1 MNTFRLAIVR
11 QKYRPDGGAERFVSR
26 ALEALDNQS
35 VELNVITRSWI
46 GAVQPQWHIHIVNPF
61 KWGRISREKRFA
73 QAARHC
79 WQQEKFDLVQSHE
92 RIAGCDIYR
101 AGDGVHRRWLLQRSR
116 GLSPLRS
123 KLLLNSCY
131 HRYVMNAEKEMYQSP
146 ELKRVI
152 CNSEM
157 VKREVMEDFGVESE
171 RISVI
176 YNAIDH
182 QRFFPATALYRQQ
195 LRQQYHIPVEGKC
208 FIYVG
213 SGFERKGLR
222 AAIEAISHTNAYLLV
237 IGQDKEY
244 KKYQQLAHRLNC
256 HQRILFLGVQKDTL
270 PFYQMADGL
279 LLPTLYDPFPNVIL
293 EAMACGLPVI
303 TSDTCGGAEFIE
315 QGINGFVTDALDT
328 SAMIGAIESIPADNL
343 GNKMSK
349 AARNKI
355 LPYTPENLSQQL
367 IELYQKVLS
376 L

>member
-61 KWGRISREKRFA
+61 KWGRISREKGFA
-73 QAARHC
+73 QAARLC

-116 GLSPLRS
+116 VLSPLRS

-328 SAMIGAIESIPADNL
+328 PAMIGAIESIPADNL